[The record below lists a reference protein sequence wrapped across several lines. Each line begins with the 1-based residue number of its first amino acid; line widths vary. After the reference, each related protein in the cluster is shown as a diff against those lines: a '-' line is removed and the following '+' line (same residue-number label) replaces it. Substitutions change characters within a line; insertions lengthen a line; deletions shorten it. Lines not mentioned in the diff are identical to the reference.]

1 MAESGWSS
9 EDMRHAVNLGGYY
22 LEAGLRDLGE
32 WSKQM
37 VEDAGDE
44 IRPYLRLVWEEA
56 NRQLDEAYRAE
67 REAPSRA
74 RRGETIVCEICGR
87 PRDGDMDACP
97 DCGSQL
103 SLAVCVGRPSDGGE
117 APATETTEPRH
128 TREAW
133 ELLLRECRKGKKPWL
148 AFVLALCLGPLG
160 VFYIGVNFGLSA
172 VVVWG
177 ILAAPA
183 AMWAP
188 SWHWMVWVANLLL
201 AIHAADLAQKRNAL
215 LSASLLAMAEA
226 PTSEELA
233 GVFNFWSGPYAI
245 TTLAGEFLPSAA
257 FWMTLVEM
265 VRQAIG
271 LFRDHAIGA
280 GILVLLLSWLA
291 ASVAAWFYGLV
302 GGIVALLG
310 TGIHWLAAK
319 LSRQPLWFPDA

>member
-9 EDMRHAVNLGGYY
+9 EDMRHAINLGGYY
-22 LEAGLRDLGE
+22 LEAGLRDFGE
-32 WSKQM
+32 WSEQM
-37 VEDAGDE
+37 VEDAGEE
-44 IRPYLRLVWEEA
+44 IRPYLRLVWTEASRQVEEA
-56 NRQLDEAYRAE
+56 YSAQGASASGAAQDRVAFC
-67 REAPSRA
+67 
-74 RRGETIVCEICGR
+74 VICGR
-87 PRDGDMDACP
+87 PCGEGMEVCP
-97 DCGSQL
+97 DCGNRTNL
-103 SLAVCVGRPSDGGE
+103 SAGEGELPNGGE
-117 APATETTEPRH
+117 ATATETTETGPS
-128 TREAW
+128 REAW
-133 ELLLRECRKGKKPWL
+133 ELVLREARRHKKPWL

-160 VFYIGVNFGLSA
+160 VFYIGANFGLSA

-215 LSASLLAMAEA
+215 LSASLLIMAEA

-245 TTLAGEFLPSAA
+245 TTLANEFLPSAA

-265 VRQAIG
+265 VRQGIG
-271 LFRDHAIGA
+271 LFREHAVGA
-280 GILVLLLSWLA
+280 GVFVLVLSPI
-291 ASVAAWFYGLV
+291 VALVATWFYGLI

>member
-1 MAESGWSS
+1 
-9 EDMRHAVNLGGYY
+9 
-22 LEAGLRDLGE
+22 
-32 WSKQM
+32 
-37 VEDAGDE
+37 
-44 IRPYLRLVWEEA
+44 
-56 NRQLDEAYRAE
+56 
-67 REAPSRA
+67 
-74 RRGETIVCEICGR
+74 
-87 PRDGDMDACP
+87 
-97 DCGSQL
+97 
-103 SLAVCVGRPSDGGE
+103 
-117 APATETTEPRH
+117 
-128 TREAW
+128 
-133 ELLLRECRKGKKPWL
+133 
-148 AFVLALCLGPLG
+148 
-160 VFYIGVNFGLSA
+160 
-172 VVVWG
+172 
-177 ILAAPA
+177 
-183 AMWAP
+183 
-188 SWHWMVWVANLLL
+188 MVWVANLLL

-265 VRQAIG
+265 LRQAIG

-319 LSRQPLWFPDA
+319 LSRRPLWFPDP

>member
-22 LEAGLRDLGE
+22 VEAGLRDFGE

-37 VEDAGDE
+37 VEEAGDE

-56 NRQLDEAYRAE
+56 NRQLEEAYSAE
-67 REAPSRA
+67 GASA
-74 RRGETIVCEICGR
+74 SGGATDSVAFCVICGR
-87 PRDGDMDACP
+87 PCREEMEVCP
-97 DCGSQL
+97 DCGNRVDL
-103 SLAVCVGRPSDGGE
+103 SAGGGELPNGGE
-117 APATETTEPRH
+117 AAPAQTTELVPSRA
-128 TREAW
+128 AW
-133 ELLLRECRKGKKPWL
+133 ELFLGEARRRKRPWL
-148 AFVLALCLGPLG
+148 AFVLALCFGPLG
-160 VFYIGVNFGLSA
+160 VFYIGANFGLSA
-172 VVVWG
+172 VAVWG

-245 TTLAGEFLPSAA
+245 TTLANEFLPSAA

-271 LFRDHAIGA
+271 LFCAHAIGA
-280 GILVLLLSWLA
+280 GIFVLLLSWLA
-291 ASVAAWFYGLV
+291 ALVAAWFYGFV

-319 LSRQPLWFPDA
+319 LSRRPLWFPDT

>member
-1 MAESGWSS
+1 MAESRWSG
-9 EDMRHAVNLGGYY
+9 EDVRNAVIIGGYH
-22 LEAGLRDLGE
+22 LEAGLCDFDR
-32 WSKQM
+32 WSEKM
-37 VEDAGDE
+37 VEEVGEE
-44 IRPYLRLVWEEA
+44 ILPHLQLIWEDA
-56 NRQLDEAYRAE
+56 NRQLEEASRPE
-67 REAPSRA
+67 TVGLLKRETGQAV
-74 RRGETIVCEICGR
+74 VCAICGR
-87 PRDGDMDACP
+87 PRDEGMEACP
-97 DCGSQL
+97 ECGS
-103 SLAVCVGRPSDGGE
+103 SLRFGGDAGRPSDGGE
-117 APATETTEPRH
+117 ATATETTEPGPN
-128 TREAW
+128 REAW
-133 ELLLRECRKGKKPWL
+133 ELLLKECRRRKKPWL
-148 AFVLALCLGPLG
+148 AFFLALCLGPAG
-160 VFYIGVNFGLSA
+160 VFYLGVNFGLSA

-188 SWHWMVWVANLLL
+188 SWHWMVWGANLLL
-201 AIHAADLAQKRNAL
+201 AIHATDLAQKRNAL

-245 TTLAGEFLPSAA
+245 TTLANEFLPSAA

-280 GILVLLLSWLA
+280 GIVVLLLSWLA
-291 ASVAAWFYGLV
+291 AFAAAWFYGLV
-302 GGIVALLG
+302 GSIIALLG

>member
-9 EDMRHAVNLGGYY
+9 EDMRQAANLGGYY
-22 LEAGLRDLGE
+22 LEAGLRDFDE
-32 WSKQM
+32 WSTQM
-37 VEDAGDE
+37 VAEAGDE
-44 IRPYLRLVWEEA
+44 IQPYLRLVWEEA
-56 NRQLDEAYRAE
+56 NRQLKEAYRAE
-67 REAPSRA
+67 GASAAGRA
-74 RRGETIVCEICGR
+74 SAR
-87 PRDGDMDACP
+87 
-97 DCGSQL
+97 
-103 SLAVCVGRPSDGGE
+103 
-117 APATETTEPRH
+117 ETTEPRP

-133 ELLLRECRKGKKPWL
+133 ELLLRECRRGKKPWL
-148 AFVLALCLGPLG
+148 AFVLALCFGPLG

-188 SWHWMVWVANLLL
+188 SWHWLVWVANLLL
-201 AIHAADLAQKRNAL
+201 AIHATDLAQKRNAL
-215 LSASLLAMAEA
+215 LSASLLAMAEDL
-226 PTSEELA
+226 TREELA

-245 TTLAGEFLPSAA
+245 TTLANEFLPSAA

-291 ASVAAWFYGLV
+291 AFAASWFYGLI